1 LTHAHYTLTSEIF
14 EIIASNN
21 QKQTAKLLIGVRKL
35 LVKLRQVKGVDLLI
49 RFDPELMEISGAA
62 GSGEPDVFRLR
73 LVSLV
78 LSELDMVIDFI
89 IEYKPI
95 PRVPKRI

>member
-1 LTHAHYTLTSEIF
+1 M
-14 EIIASNN
+14 
-21 QKQTAKLLIGVRKL
+21 
-35 LVKLRQVKGVDLLI
+35 DLLI